1 MKTPPSEDRPD
12 PSAQKSTHKALKQLK
27 LSFIR
32 NQREEDV
39 CEVKET
45 YGLLYIK
52 NRNIILMGSAH

>member
-1 MKTPPSEDRPD
+1 MKTPSTSEERPD
-12 PSAQKSTHKALKQLK
+12 PLAQKSTHRALKQLK
-27 LSFIR
+27 FSFTR
-32 NQREEDV
+32 NLREDV